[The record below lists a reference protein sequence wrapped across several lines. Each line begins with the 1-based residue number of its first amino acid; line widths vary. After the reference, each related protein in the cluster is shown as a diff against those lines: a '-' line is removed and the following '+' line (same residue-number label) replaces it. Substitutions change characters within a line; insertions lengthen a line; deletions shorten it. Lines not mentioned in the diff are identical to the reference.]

1 MSRETNI
8 KLATNLMTA
17 LSQGDFDTF
26 LSYHHDDV
34 KVNMAG
40 ETAVSGHFDSKQEF
54 FLDTTFQDVIGQ
66 LKEGFQFGRKWRIMC
81 ADENCVGVIMRGGG
95 PTEGGDNYEQTYGIF
110 YSVRDGKVAE
120 IHEFF
125 DTVLVERALY
135 DNPLTRPL
143 PPHPKPF
150 EF

>member
-1 MSRETNI
+1 MSRDDNI
-8 KLATNLMTA
+8 ELITNLMTA

-40 ETAVSGHFDSKQEF
+40 ETGVSGHFESKEEF
-54 FLDTTFQDVIGQ
+54 FHDTTFQDVLGQ
-66 LKEGFQFGRKWRIMC
+66 LKDGFQFAKKWRIMC

-95 PTEGGDNYEQTYGIF
+95 PTKGGDNYEQTYGVF
-110 YSVRDGKVAE
+110 YGIRDGKIGQ

-135 DNPLTRPL
+135 DNPLKSPL

-150 EF
+150 QF

>member
-1 MSRETNI
+1 MSREDNI
-8 KLATNLMTA
+8 ELATNLMTA

-40 ETAVSGHFDSKQEF
+40 ETGVSGHFDSKQEF
-54 FLDTTFQDVIGQ
+54 FFDTTFQDVLGQ
-66 LKEGFQFGRKWRIMC
+66 LEEGFQFARKWRIMC
-81 ADENCVGVIMRGGG
+81 ADDNCVGVIMRGGG
-95 PTEGGDNYEQTYGIF
+95 PTQGGDNYDQTYGVF
-110 YSVRDGKVAE
+110 YSIRDGKVAE
-120 IHEFF
+120 VHEFF

-135 DNPLTRPL
+135 DNPLNRPL